1 MFIDGWPKPA
11 SPNFRLKKTKFF
23 KALELQIFWILL
35 YIDLMSNISTVG
47 AEAYINVEVTC
58 SILQNYQNTHVR
70 YLSSGLYVSNLKIS
84 CW

>member
-35 YIDLMSNISTVG
+35 YIDLMSNISTLVRKL
-47 AEAYINVEVTC
+47 
-58 SILQNYQNTHVR
+58 ILMLRSPVR
-70 YLSSGLYVSNLKIS
+70 FYKITKIPMS
-84 CW
+84 AT